1 MLYTWNKHNIDNLYT
16 SIKKEKKSQ
25 QREVQGSYAR
35 SLTAVG
41 PKRGEQ
47 DGLEQI
53 WGRSDP
59 I

>member
-1 MLYTWNKHNIDNLYT
+1 MLYTWKKYNINSQYT

-53 WGRSDP
+53 WGRSDS